1 MQSPDGEPIS
11 DVTVTNLS
19 LEALFAGIVFD
30 TVTDGLIKEVQST
43 IPDLVGTH
51 IALFDSDRN
60 QLIENSIE
68 SGGLGILLSQSNEN
82 VLTQNT
88 STDTFFPGIELVESN
103 DNWLLGNT
111 VIGADGL
118 GISLRGADG
127 NRSFRTPQTKTQPVS
142 VSSSRTITD
151 SSSTPQTRIQ
161 PLVAAP
167 GISCWHRT
175 VIPDV
180 ATLPGRIHLARPSSL
195 ETTIRSR

>member
-127 NRSFRTPQTKTQPVS
+127 NRSFRTPQT
-142 VSSSRTITD
+142 
-151 SSSTPQTRIQ
+151 RIQ